1 MSTMKADKT
10 YIELAL
16 AVAKC
21 AARATGR
28 RHRKLERDAVDLLNT
43 ASGLIRGWTQC
54 ANPQPPI
61 ELNDLEMQDGMDPVT
76 FVCKELETTKRDRTK
91 ER

>member
-1 MSTMKADKT
+1 MTTKTLKADKT

-28 RHRKLERDAVDLLNT
+28 RQRKLERDVVSLLNT
-43 ASGLIRGWTQC
+43 AAGLGRGWDVC
-54 ANPQPPI
+54 AHPQPPI
-61 ELNDLEMQDGMDPVT
+61 KLNDLEMQDGMDPIT
-76 FVCKELETTKRDRTK
+76 FVSEELWR
-91 ER
+91 